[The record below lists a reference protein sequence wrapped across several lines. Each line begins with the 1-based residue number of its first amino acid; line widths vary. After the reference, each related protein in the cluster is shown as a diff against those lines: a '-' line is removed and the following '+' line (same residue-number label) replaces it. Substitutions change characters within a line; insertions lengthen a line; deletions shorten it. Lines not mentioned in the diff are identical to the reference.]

1 MCVSFSFI
9 YYMYSSILIHAHFAY
24 NLGNDS
30 FLVFVHYTHP
40 QQYAGHL
47 HTHVLPR
54 VRPSVRLNVCP
65 STHPY
70 NDIKVKRGV
79 DIDDMLKVVVVVCVC
94 VCAYRRK

>member
-54 VRPSVRLNVCP
+54 VRPS
-65 STHPY
+65 THLY

-79 DIDDMLKVVVVVCVC
+79 DIDDMLKVVVVC